1 MVICI
6 LYYYFLFG
14 KDEIMKIRGKILILS
29 LLPVTLVTAES
40 ILLTILYL
48 KDYPEAREV
57 MLLPLIRV
65 GAITLVI
72 TFAIVIL
79 IATIL
84 TKSIKNVSNGLEAL
98 AEGDLNAPFSE
109 RAALQKDEAGTLA
122 KNAILLKKSLTE
134 IVTHM
139 NESAA
144 ALSETAG
151 SLSSM
156 TDNTT
161 SVSESLAS
169 AMSDIS
175 EGISSEAS
183 STQSITE
190 EMNQIKSMADN
201 SLKSTQNFK
210 AFMDEIQDSSNKGQ
224 ALVHNLDANA
234 DVTMQE
240 IETIVKQTESTH
252 QASLEIGTAAEF
264 ISSIATETNL
274 LALNASIEA
283 ARAGEQGKGFAV
295 VAEQIKNL
303 AEQSS
308 NSVKTIDANIK
319 NLLSESDKTVASMQR
334 VQSVINDQNQ
344 DIKETYQL
352 FISLNENITKAAA
365 EVNSI
370 SDYLSKLTLADKKV
384 AAEVENLSA
393 SAQESAAST
402 EEVTASSEEL
412 SSTAETLADHAGRLS
427 DLSETIKALL
437 SQFH

>member
-1 MVICI
+1 
-6 LYYYFLFG
+6 
-14 KDEIMKIRGKILILS
+14 MKIREKILILS
-29 LLPVTLVTAES
+29 LLPMTLVTVES
-40 ILLTILYL
+40 VFFINLYL
-48 KDYPEAREV
+48 KDYPEARSI
-57 MLLPLIRV
+57 MLFPLIRI

-72 TFAIVIL
+72 TFFAVYL
-79 IATIL
+79 VATIL
-84 TKSIKNVSNGLEAL
+84 TRSIKNVSNGLEAL
-98 AEGDLNAPFSE
+98 AQGDLNAPISE
-109 RAALQKDEAGTLA
+109 RAAQQKDEAGMLA
-122 KNAILLKKSLTE
+122 RSAIRLKNSLTE
-134 IVTHM
+134 IVNHM

-156 TDNTT
+156 TDNTA

-334 VQSVINDQNQ
+334 VQSVINDQNH

-427 DLSETIKALL
+427 DLSETIKELL

>member
-1 MVICI
+1 
-6 LYYYFLFG
+6 
-14 KDEIMKIRGKILILS
+14 MKIRGKILILS
-29 LLPVTLVTAES
+29 LLPVIFAVIES
-40 ILLTILYL
+40 VFFTNLYL
-48 KDYPEAREV
+48 KNYPEARSI
-57 MLLPLIRV
+57 MLFPLIRI

-72 TFAIVIL
+72 TFFVVYL
-79 IATIL
+79 VATIL

-98 AEGDLNAPFSE
+98 AQGDLNAPISE
-109 RAALQKDEAGTLA
+109 KAAQQKDEAGVLA
-122 KNAILLKKSLTE
+122 QSAIRLKASLTE
-134 IVTHM
+134 IVNHM
-139 NESAA
+139 NESVA

-156 TDNTT
+156 TDNTA

-183 STQSITE
+183 FTQSITE
-190 EMNQIKSMADN
+190 EMNQIKSLADN

-240 IETIVKQTESTH
+240 IETIAKQTESTH

-283 ARAGEQGKGFAV
+283 ARAGEQGRGFAV
-295 VAEQIKNL
+295 VADQIKNL

-308 NSVKTIDANIK
+308 NSVKTIDTNIK

-344 DIKETYQL
+344 NIKETYQL
-352 FISLNENITKAAA
+352 FISLNENITKAAT
-365 EVNSI
+365 EVSSI
-370 SDYLSKLTLADKKV
+370 SDYLSKLTSADNKV

-412 SSTAETLADHAGRLS
+412 SSTAETLADHASSLAE
-427 DLSETIKALL
+427 LSEKIKELL